1 MQNGGVQVVTIG
13 GLVHGFV
20 GPFVAFSVGDTALD
34 AAAGQPRGEGVRIVV
49 AAFAALTA
57 RHATEFRRPNDDGA
71 VEQAAGFQVLYQGC
85 GCLVHA
91 CTHVAVVL
99 GKAFVGVP

>member
-13 GLVHGFV
+13 GLVDG
-20 GPFVAFSVGDTALD
+20 SVGDTALD